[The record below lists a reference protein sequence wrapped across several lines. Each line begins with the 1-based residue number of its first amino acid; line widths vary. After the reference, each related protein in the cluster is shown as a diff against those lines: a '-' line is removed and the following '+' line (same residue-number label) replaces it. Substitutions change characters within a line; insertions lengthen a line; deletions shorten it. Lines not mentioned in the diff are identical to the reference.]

1 MDWATAAACGA
12 AGGAVVEAVV
22 IFGRITLWQT
32 ERQKAGERGR
42 KRPRLKKFV
51 DVPAHS
57 LALLTRVLMG
67 AGAGWL
73 FHTQVTGVYAAVA
86 AGAAAPALL
95 RQLGAAKNLNH
106 DASADASAT
115 ELTPADNLDP
125 EQAGPGPRTTAPLP
139 GATRQNPRVP
149 RSRVDLR
156 EESVE

>member
-1 MDWATAAACGA
+1 MDWATAAACGS

-32 ERQKAGERGR
+32 ERQKAAERGR
-42 KRPRLKKFV
+42 KKPRLKKFV
-51 DVPAHS
+51 DVPAHG

-95 RQLGAAKNLNH
+95 RQLGTARALGQDTSTDAQATDVSSSDTPGSELSGHTAAAAN
-106 DASADASAT
+106 
-115 ELTPADNLDP
+115 
-125 EQAGPGPRTTAPLP
+125 TAPDR
-139 GATRQNPRVP
+139 GNPRVP